1 MKLKWK
7 IALPILALLLL
18 STLLTTVL
26 SYSATKSTIDEITD
40 NILDGSL
47 DMIISEI
54 ARAERTEDV
63 VLREISE
70 KNLAL
75 GHSFAELLLLKAQEN
90 ALDLSDHAFFQSIAD
105 MMGIHELNVV
115 NANREIVGSNFDDY
129 YGYVYPAD
137 TVYARILANPN
148 YEVTEEPRQD
158 AISGDVM
165 LYFGVARTDA
175 GGFIQL
181 GFDAEAVKDFRQNLD
196 ISHVAAGLNVGLTGR
211 ASLIQDGVIIYS
223 QKSELIG
230 TDVSAAS
237 WYRQMSQG
245 RGKAWA
251 EISGE
256 MMYAGYAN
264 IDGLTMLVLLPQAE
278 YNSYLSSV
286 GNIGILGVVIAI
298 GIAVVVLLLLT
309 LILTPV
315 KAITR
320 ASQSI
325 SNGDFNINL
334 SNKSKDEIGVL
345 AQNFDTMAG
354 TFKQY
359 IEEINLVLAGIA
371 AGDFQNRIERQY
383 VGQFESIRTSINT
396 IETVL
401 NSTMGDISAA
411 SNEVLSGSSQIASG
425 AQALASGSTEQA
437 ATIEELSA
445 TILDITAK
453 TKENASMANTAAE
466 LASGILK
473 NAEKGN
479 SQMGHMIEAV
489 NEINQANQN
498 ISKVIK
504 AIDDIAFQTNIL
516 ALNAAVEA
524 ARAGAA
530 GKGFAVVAEE
540 VRNLASK
547 SAESAKDTA
556 TLISN
561 SMEKAQLGT
570 KIAAETADSLRK
582 IVEEINESN
591 RINSQIAVS
600 CEEQSAAIGQI
611 NEAIGEVTQVVQQ
624 NSATAEQSAAA
635 SEEMSGQAAVLEELV
650 SRFKLKGGR

>member
-18 STLLTTVL
+18 STLLTTLL
-26 SYSATKSTIDEITD
+26 SYTATKSTIDEITD

-47 DMIISEI
+47 DMIIDEI
-54 ARAERTEDV
+54 ARAGRTEAV
-63 VLREISE
+63 VLEEISD

-75 GHSFAELLLLKAQEN
+75 GHSVAEILRLKSQEG
-90 ALDLSDHAFFQSIAD
+90 ALDLDDHAFFQSLAD
-105 MMGIHELNVV
+105 LMGIHELNIVDR
-115 NANREIVGSNFDDY
+115 NRMIVGSNFDDY
-129 YGYVYPAD
+129 YGYVYPDD
-137 TVYARILANPN
+137 TVYARIISDSSR
-148 YEVTEEPRQD
+148 VVVEEPRED
-158 AISGDVM
+158 AISGDIM

-175 GGFIQL
+175 RGFIQL
-181 GFDAEAVKDFRQNLD
+181 GFDAEAVKEFRNNLD
-196 ISHVAAGLNVGLTGR
+196 AAHIAAGLKVGLTGW
-211 ASLIQDGVIIYS
+211 ASMIEDGVVVYS
-223 QKSELIG
+223 QKSEIIDS
-230 TDVSAAS
+230 DVSDEKWFKQVS
-237 WYRQMSQG
+237 NG
-245 RGKAWA
+245 RGKAWI
-251 EISGE
+251 EIYGE
-256 MMYAGYAN
+256 MMYVGYAN
-264 IDGLTMLVLLPQAE
+264 VDDLTLLVLLPQTE

-286 GNIGILGVVIAI
+286 SDIGIIGVVIAV
-298 GIAVVVLLLLT
+298 GIAIIVLIMLM
-309 LILTPV
+309 LILSPLN
-315 KAITR
+315 AITK

-325 SNGDFNINL
+325 SNGDFNVSL
-334 SNKSKDEIGVL
+334 SNKSNDEVGIL

-359 IEEINLVLAGIA
+359 IEEINGVLSGIA
-371 AGDFQNRIERQY
+371 AGNFQNKIDREYI
-383 VGQFESIRTSINT
+383 GQFESIRVSINT
-396 IETVL
+396 IESVL
-401 NSTMGDISAA
+401 NSTMNDISTA
-411 SNEVLSGSSQIASG
+411 SHEVLAGSTQIANG

-437 ATIEELSA
+437 ATIQELSD
-445 TILDITAK
+445 TILEITKK
-453 TKENASMANTAAE
+453 TKENENMANSAAQ
-466 LASGILK
+466 LASGIMT

-479 SQMGHMIEAV
+479 SQMEHMIEAV

-556 TLISN
+556 SLISN

-570 KIAAETADSLRK
+570 QIAAETAESLRK

-591 RINSQIAVS
+591 KINAQIATS
-600 CEEQSAAIGQI
+600 CEEQSSAIEQI
-611 NEAIGEVTQVVQQ
+611 NIAISGVTQVVQQ
-624 NSATAEQSAAA
+624 NSATAQESAAA
-635 SEEMSGQAAVLEELV
+635 SEEMSGQAAVLEDLV
-650 SRFKLKGGR
+650 SKFKLRA